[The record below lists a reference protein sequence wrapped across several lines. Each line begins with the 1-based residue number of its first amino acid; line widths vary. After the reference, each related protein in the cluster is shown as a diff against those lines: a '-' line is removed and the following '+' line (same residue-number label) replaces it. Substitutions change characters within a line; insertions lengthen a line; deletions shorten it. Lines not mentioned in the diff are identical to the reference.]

1 MAQEHPFAPYVRILG
16 KGPTLSR
23 PLSFEETK
31 AAAAMILAGQ
41 VEPVQLGAFL
51 CLLRVKT
58 ETPDEVAGFVAA
70 AREAV
75 AATGVPPKADLDWS
89 SYAGKS
95 RQLPWF
101 LLSALLLASHGVRV
115 FMQGPED
122 HTAGRLYSRAALE
135 SLGIKSAA
143 SLAEAGQQL
152 DRRCF
157 AFMALEHL
165 SPGLNAMLGL
175 KPLLGLRTPLH
186 TIGRMLN
193 PLRAP
198 SAMVSVFHPAY
209 RGVHQQAANMLGDQ
223 RLAVFKGEGGEAE
236 RRPEKPCLVQMSVEG
251 VMSEEEWPAI
261 LAESAQP
268 HETDMNPA
276 RLSALW
282 KGDLDDVY
290 AQATVTGTAAV
301 ALRVMGR
308 AASVAAAQ
316 KLADEMW
323 AKRDKGWLGH

>member
-1 MAQEHPFAPYVRILG
+1 MTAEHPFAPYVRILG

-23 PLSFEETK
+23 PLTFEETK

-75 AATGVPPKADLDWS
+75 AATGQPPKADLDWS

-101 LLSALLLASHGVRV
+101 LLSAQMLAANGIRV

-135 SLGIKSAA
+135 SLGITSAKSL
-143 SLAEAGQQL
+143 SEAGAQL
-152 DRRCF
+152 DKSGF
-157 AFMALEHL
+157 SFMALEHL
-165 SPGLNAMLGL
+165 SPRLNELLGL

-193 PLRAP
+193 PLRANA
-198 SAMVSVFHPAY
+198 AMVSVFHPFY
-209 RGVHQQAANMLGDQ
+209 RGVHQMAAAKLGDK

-236 RRPEKPCLVQMSVEG
+236 RRPEKPCQLQLLIDGE
-251 VMSEEEWPAI
+251 MSEEDWPAI
-261 LAESAQP
+261 LPESAQP
-268 HETDMNPA
+268 HEQDMNPA
-276 RLSALW
+276 KLKALW
-282 KGDLDDVY
+282 TGDAADEY
-290 AQATVTGTAAV
+290 AKATVTATTAI
-301 ALRVMGR
+301 ALRLLGR
-308 AASVAAAQ
+308 ASSPAEAQ
-316 KLADEMW
+316 KMADDMW
-323 AKRDKGWLGH
+323 TKRDKGRFGA

>member
-1 MAQEHPFAPYVRILG
+1 MTKEHPFAPYVRILG

-23 PLSFEETK
+23 PLSFDETK
-31 AAAAMILAGQ
+31 AAAAMILKGE

-58 ETPDEVAGFVAA
+58 ETPGEVAGFVAA

-75 AATGVPPKADLDWS
+75 AAHGVPPKADLDWS

-101 LLSALLLASHGVRV
+101 LLSALLLASKGIRV

-122 HTAGRLYSRAALE
+122 HTEGRLYSRAALAA
-135 SLGIKSAA
+135 LGINSAA
-143 SLAEAGQQL
+143 SLAEAGAQL
-152 DRRCF
+152 DKRGF
-157 AFMALEHL
+157 SFMALEHL

-193 PLRAP
+193 PLKAP
-198 SAMVSVFHPAY
+198 AAMVSVFHPFY
-209 RGVHQQAANMLGDQ
+209 RGVHQQAAALLGDR
-223 RLAVFKGEGGEAE
+223 RLVVFKGEGGEAE
-236 RRPEKPCLVQMSVEG
+236 RRPEKSCQIQLLIDG
-251 VMSEEEWPAI
+251 VMSEEDWPAL

-268 HETDMNPA
+268 HETDMDPQ
-276 RLSALW
+276 RLKALW
-282 KGDLDDVY
+282 TGAGQDAY
-290 AQATVTGTAAV
+290 AQATVVGTAAI
-301 ALRVMGR
+301 ALRVLGR
-308 AASVAAAQ
+308 AKSAEDANAQAA
-316 KLADEMW
+316 EMW
-323 AKRDKGWLGH
+323 AQRDKDWLEA